1 MRKWEND
8 TDDWKCPRCMSV
20 KKRGDELFDNFR
32 SWEICDDDDNPM
44 EMCLFCIP
52 VVLRTKLK

>member
-1 MRKWEND
+1 
-8 TDDWKCPRCMSV
+8 MSV

-32 SWEICDDDDNPM
+32 SWEICDDDDNPL
-44 EMCLFCIP
+44 EMCLCCIP